1 MNEAAGRRQTQDL
14 HDISQSLRSLV
25 KIQQTMN
32 ENLVAAILSVKS
44 WVDRMDHDAAIA
56 ARMQELVAAIS
67 LEESTSGD
75 LNKEEDDGSE
85 RP

>member
-1 MNEAAGRRQTQDL
+1 MGEQTEHRKTQYL
-14 HDISQSLRSLV
+14 ADISQSLKAMV

-56 ARMQELVAAIS
+56 ARMQELVAAVS